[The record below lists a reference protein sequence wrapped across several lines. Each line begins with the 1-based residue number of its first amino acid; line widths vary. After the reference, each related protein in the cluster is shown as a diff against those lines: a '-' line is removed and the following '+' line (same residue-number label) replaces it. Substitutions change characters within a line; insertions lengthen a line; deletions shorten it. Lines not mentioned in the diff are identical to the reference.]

1 MIFLVIM
8 EGFFKFDIEIETLTS
23 IYLFLNYYISLRIAY
38 IVYDFTLHNVACFA
52 S

>member
-8 EGFFKFDIEIETLTS
+8 EGFFKFDIEIETS

>member
-8 EGFFKFDIEIETLTS
+8 EGFFKFHIEIETS